1 MKLVYETT
9 DVIGLNPIFGP
20 AIHDLDDLWL
30 DIVGHELHILHA
42 LDGNHSRFSRHYQG
56 CAIDIRTWQNPT
68 ARPEDAEQIKG
79 ADREALIGQVRSV
92 LGKNFWVLD
101 HFNKDG
107 SPSHFHIS
115 FKPEN
120 RAWTR

>member
-68 ARPEDAEQIKG
+68 ARPEDAEQITG
-79 ADREALIGQVRSV
+79 ADRAALTSEVKRV
-92 LGKNFWVLD
+92 FGKNFRLID
-101 HFNKDG
+101 HINERG
-107 SPSHFHIS
+107 EHTHFHIS

-120 RAWTR
+120 IAWTK